1 MPRSPQSTPPVD
13 VISDEPELSL
23 DDVCSACGLTRDE
36 IGAYVAEGIA
46 EARGPTAAW
55 RFSRLT
61 VVRLSRARRLERDLG
76 LNPAGA
82 LLALDL
88 MAQIERLQHR
98 LALFEDEG

>member
-1 MPRSPQSTPPVD
+1 MPRSPRSTPAAD
-13 VISDEPELSL
+13 IISDEPELSL
-23 DDVCSACGLTRDE
+23 DDVCAACGLTHE
-36 IGAYVAEGIA
+36 QIGTYVTEGIA
-46 EARGPTAAW
+46 EARGPAIEW

-82 LLALDL
+82 ALALDL
-88 MAQIERLQHR
+88 MAEIERLQRR

>member
-1 MPRSPQSTPPVD
+1 MPRSPQSMPPVD

-23 DDVCSACGLTRDE
+23 DEACAACGLTREE

-46 EARGPTAAW
+46 EARGPVVEW

-88 MAQIERLQHR
+88 MAEIERLQRR